1 VRGETQRGE
10 GETQRGEGETQRGEG
25 ETQRGEGETQRGCC
39 LYFGDRDTDKE
50 RLNELAVCSV
60 VRYWKI

>member
-1 VRGETQRGE
+1 
-10 GETQRGEGETQRGEG
+10 
-25 ETQRGEGETQRGCC
+25 